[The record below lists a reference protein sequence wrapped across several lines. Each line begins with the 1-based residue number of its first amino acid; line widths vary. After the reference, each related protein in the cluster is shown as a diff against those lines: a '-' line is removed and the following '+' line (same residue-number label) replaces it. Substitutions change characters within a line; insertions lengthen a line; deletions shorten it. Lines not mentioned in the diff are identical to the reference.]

1 MVAPAGASSPARPDL
16 CRAADRDRRANPAN
30 AEPAARLH
38 CGRALRLPVA
48 SGVKGAE
55 RRMLDAANYLMNQC
69 CCGASGEAG
78 APSLGCSSGEAT
90 CGSGSRAATTGS
102 GSLATAGCGDGSFT
116 TTAGCTTFG
125 SG

>member
-1 MVAPAGASSPARPDL
+1 MVAPAAASSPARPDL
-16 CRAADRDRRANPAN
+16 SRAADRNRRANPAN
-30 AEPAARLH
+30 TEPAACRH
-38 CGRALRLPVA
+38 RGRALRLPVA
-48 SGVKGAE
+48 SGAEGAG
-55 RRMLDAANYLMNQC
+55 RRMLDAANYLKDQ

-90 CGSGSRAATTGS
+90 CGSGSRAGTTGS
-102 GSLATAGCGDGSFT
+102 GSLAATAGCGDGSLA